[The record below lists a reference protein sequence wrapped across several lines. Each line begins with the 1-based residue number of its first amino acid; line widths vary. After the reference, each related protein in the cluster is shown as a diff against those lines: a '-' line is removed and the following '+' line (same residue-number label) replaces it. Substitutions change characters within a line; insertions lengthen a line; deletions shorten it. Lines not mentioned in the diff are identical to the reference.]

1 MKILS
6 DEEMN
11 RTVTSTTSLFTGG
24 GTLMDEEDKRSQL
37 ASMKQAYTSELN
49 QSEKMQGNE
58 SDASV
63 SDSSTMPLLFITQE
77 IDSDASFDDS
87 VTNMPQLFK
96 SPISGYE
103 TDKSR
108 PPPDLLFE
116 DSFDEELDSLAKKTV
131 FVSCDSETDFGL
143 DTPALTPLN
152 PLTDELEAAIAKRH
166 GESLNEEPVE
176 EEMPLSNVTNIIVTK
191 LVKEQS
197 TTCRGTEIN
206 EESFEVK
213 SKPKSTPTPRSLS
226 GHFREVEKLCE
237 DEMVQN
243 MLRDIKERGLNKRR
257 ISAITY
263 KEFQSTDKE
272 VRGPRRGKRAK
283 KDDSSFDFELTPTSM
298 VCTTVLLIISIYL
311 KSLNSISN
319 FFIYRTQPMK
329 TKWFT
334 FLVNWPILLIAR

>member
-87 VTNMPQLFK
+87 VTMPQLFK
-96 SPISGYE
+96 SPNSGYE

-108 PPPDLLFE
+108 PPPDLHFE
-116 DSFDEELDSLAKKTV
+116 DSFDEELDSLANETF
-131 FVSCDSETDFGL
+131 FVSCNSETDFGL